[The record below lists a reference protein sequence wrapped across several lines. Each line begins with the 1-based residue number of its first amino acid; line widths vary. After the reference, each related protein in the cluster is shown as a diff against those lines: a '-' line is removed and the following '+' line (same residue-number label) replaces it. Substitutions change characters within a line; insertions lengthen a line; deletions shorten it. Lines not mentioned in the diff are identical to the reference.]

1 MKVLIWK
8 CQGTQESSRD
18 SLNPFKYQVTEGII
32 GDFDSDTILLTD
44 DELLI
49 NTAKKN
55 YDKFKIPTC
64 FVEAQK
70 IQRYY
75 TDEQKADLDVK
86 TSVNKIGEIVNLS
99 QQLNSLMWQ
108 NINNGQSI
116 EDNKELYDDICK
128 LAVLSNIEIDRA
140 KKEYAVDSGTEL
152 RYIKEKYKITE
163 NGKTVK
169 PMFFKM
175 ITLENGY
182 KLSEKHLYKYFDTPM
197 DYLQKCISGFQFRQG
212 REQKLEVLPF
222 SSLVK
227 EKYTTNASI
236 TYFELRDRIIN
247 IVKDTNKELQKLYI
261 DYDNKNKDEKEDI
274 KKQAADIK
282 QECTEYINELS
293 INETTMYLLLTAL
306 DKKEYRHIQK
316 RIFETLFGT
325 PNKTFFKMIIDN
337 RGNIGKVVENET
349 GNIKL
354 YNFTYEKEKIIT

>member
-1 MKVLIWK
+1 
-8 CQGTQESSRD
+8 
-18 SLNPFKYQVTEGII
+18 
-32 GDFDSDTILLTD
+32 
-44 DELLI
+44 
-49 NTAKKN
+49 
-55 YDKFKIPTC
+55 
-64 FVEAQK
+64 
-70 IQRYY
+70 
-75 TDEQKADLDVK
+75 
-86 TSVNKIGEIVNLS
+86 
-99 QQLNSLMWQ
+99 
-108 NINNGQSI
+108 
-116 EDNKELYDDICK
+116 
-128 LAVLSNIEIDRA
+128 
-140 KKEYAVDSGTEL
+140 
-152 RYIKEKYKITE
+152 
-163 NGKTVK
+163 
-169 PMFFKM
+169 MFFKM

-247 IVKDTNKELQKLYI
+247 IVKDKNKELQKLYI

-354 YNFTYEKEKIIT
+354 YNFTYKKEKIIA